1 MHHSVLDRLAVG
13 LTALVGLTLWASF
26 LYNYAA
32 IIKPLLPDNPTNQTT
47 LTVGVISVI
56 SAMTVELIHKLGPAS
71 AHTAEALFGNLKR
84 VSRGH
89 LLQTYLWIGA
99 VFIFAGITLCFL
111 PFTSRDKTIG
121 IGILSVTLGYLPI
134 LQRLQKHG
142 WENAKKYL
150 AKVLYGIWL
159 GYLLLTV
166 ALPASAK
173 TYLWQPY
180 LGLQLVVLTGALGIS
195 LFSQT
200 ANQFAPRWLLIKAG
214 SYRDGIEMNAI
225 SGNKLAMQLY
235 QEQDAPSSAKPVKN
249 HENKTLLLVA
259 LLLRRNLHQI
269 IIPQI
274 VGAIFTIFI
283 SQYAHLP
290 AVYLGTALITMWTV
304 NKLLPVWEDWATS
317 ESTQRMMLG
326 NITTKVAQAKRINF
340 FLYLSTLTGLS
351 FLLPAILGVT
361 LQAGYLWAVSL
372 LIISLLGFAGH
383 LNEKAK
389 DLQPKTLRPPVITPD
404 GMVIEV
410 QDFSNLQTWFL
421 PATIVPVATIFV
433 GQVGGLLLALLLMGF
448 YATLAKH
455 AMKTFR

>member
-13 LTALVGLTLWASF
+13 LTALIGLTLWASF

-159 GYLLLTV
+159 GYLLLTA

-259 LLLRRNLHQI
+259 LLLRRNLNQI

-317 ESTQRMMLG
+317 ESTQRMVLG
-326 NITTKVAQAKRINF
+326 DAAENAATVKARNYF
-340 FLYLSTLTGLS
+340 SYLAVLVGLS
-351 FLLPAILGVT
+351 VSLPSLLALA
-361 LQAGYLWAVSL
+361 LQATPLWGLTL
-372 LIISLLGFAGH
+372 LVLSLLGFTAH
-383 LNEKAK
+383 IYEKAE
-389 DLQPKTLRPPVITPD
+389 DLKPKAPRPPVITPD
-404 GMVIEV
+404 GLVIQPQE
-410 QDFSNLQTWFL
+410 FSNYQTWL
-421 PATIVPVATIFV
+421 AEALLVPLAAIWQSETLGLAV
-433 GQVGGLLLALLLMGF
+433 GALLLGIYVF
-448 YATLAKH
+448 LAKRSR
-455 AMKTFR
+455 KLLR